1 MKSEECCFRVSLLFT
16 AQAAL
21 SSFITTKKMLLFLTV
36 CGISFLGSVHPG
48 PVNLAVL
55 QITLGQSRRAGAWLA
70 LGGSLPEVAYSSIA
84 AGGLMLLPAGSDWL
98 MWLNYAAIPILLG
111 AGIAAFR
118 QKPMVLAAVSGSDTL
133 DSARVSSKRPFL
145 TGLVLAG
152 TNPQLLPFW
161 SAVWLSLR
169 GTRMIPVDKA
179 AGSVWVFA
187 AGTATGAFA
196 LLLGIVWLADRYR
209 QRVARYLSGQWLNQL
224 TGWLFIGMAGW
235 QAVRLFMNS
244 HP

>member
-1 MKSEECCFRVSLLFT
+1 
-16 AQAAL
+16 
-21 SSFITTKKMLLFLTV
+21 MLLFLTV

-55 QITLGQSRRAGAWLA
+55 QTTLSQSKRAGIWLA
-70 LGGSLPEVAYSSIA
+70 LGGSLPEVAYSSLA
-84 AGGLMLLPAGSDWL
+84 AGGLMLLPADSDWL
-98 MWLNYAAIPILLG
+98 TWLNYAAIPILVG

-118 QKPMVLAAVSGSDTL
+118 QRPIVLAVISGSNTL
-133 DSARVSSKRPFL
+133 GSGCDSSKNPFL
-145 TGLVLAG
+145 KGLALAG

-169 GTRMIPVDKA
+169 GTMMVPMDKVA
-179 AGSVWVFA
+179 SSAWVFA
-187 AGTATGAFA
+187 AGTATGAFL

-209 QRVARYLSGQWLNQL
+209 QRVGQYLSGRWLNRL
-224 TGWLFIGMAGW
+224 TGWLFIGMAGG
-235 QAVRLFMNS
+235 QAVRLFLNS